1 MGRPLNKRF
10 TGEFAGE
17 NTGIR
22 VYAHNPNKEGANKE
36 EICFIDLQK
45 GSTSYNVIDSEGRTF
60 RVKLVEKEFQGSLEP
75 GEGVVKGL
83 ILGMDAADPDSG
95 DNEDYSDAISIKK
108 LYNRTCRDFDG
119 NRYDWRL
126 AEAGDRDV
134 IILELLD

>member
-10 TGEFAGE
+10 TGEFKGE
-17 NTGIR
+17 DTGIR
-22 VYAHNPNKEGANKE
+22 VYARNPNTNTE

-45 GSTSYNVIDSEGRTF
+45 GSTSYNVIDSEGRKF
-60 RVKLVEKEFQGSLEP
+60 RVKLVDKEFQGTLAA

-83 ILGMDAADPDSG
+83 ILGMDADDPDSG

-108 LYNRTCRDFDG
+108 IYNRTCRDFLG